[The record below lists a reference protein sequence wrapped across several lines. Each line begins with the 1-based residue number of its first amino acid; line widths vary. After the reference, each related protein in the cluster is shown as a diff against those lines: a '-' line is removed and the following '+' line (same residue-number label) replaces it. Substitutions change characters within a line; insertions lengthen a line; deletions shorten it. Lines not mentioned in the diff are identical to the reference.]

1 MQDDP
6 GLPTFLSR
14 DLESSV
20 TLNFRLLEVCCF
32 RAVWDICFFF
42 AGMDA
47 KLSGGTGMM
56 VSFM

>member
-20 TLNFRLLEVCCF
+20 TLNFHILEVCCF
-32 RAVWDICFFF
+32 HAVWNICFFF
-42 AGMDA
+42 GGMDA
-47 KLSGGTGMM
+47 MIEVALG
-56 VSFM
+56 